1 MPLVITQ
8 CSPISLAGVRKKNQ
22 LLRNQKR
29 QELALTLATYRFT
42 VCMLLFFFCSLHAQ
56 YMSMCA
62 NLSTDWRL
70 SVLVLVLATNIA
82 HSLTCFFSV
91 RFAFCRIFCCCYL
104 YLLCCT
110 FLLSARC
117 LFFSVLFA
125 LTASLPSLL
134 TYFPLLIGLLFLPL
148 TQSFSFYDFQL
159 FSYYHCVVVELVAQ
173 SKNIFHQLMLA
184 VKSGKFL

>member
-1 MPLVITQ
+1 MFAYF
-8 CSPISLAGVRKKNQ
+8 SSRRKKKKSTTSKSKTT
-22 LLRNQKR
+22 RAR
-29 QELALTLATYRFT
+29 TDTCDVSFHRMY
-42 VCMLLFFFCSLHAQ
+42 VVIFFFCSLHAQ

-159 FSYYHCVVVELVAQ
+159 F
-173 SKNIFHQLMLA
+173 
-184 VKSGKFL
+184 FLLPLCSRRTGCSIEKYLPSANASC